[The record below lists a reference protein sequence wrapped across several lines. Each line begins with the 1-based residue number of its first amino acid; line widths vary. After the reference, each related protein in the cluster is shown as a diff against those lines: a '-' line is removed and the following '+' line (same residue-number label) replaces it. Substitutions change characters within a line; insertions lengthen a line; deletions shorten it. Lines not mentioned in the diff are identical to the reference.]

1 MFRGI
6 ETPAFQTLKPRFLW
20 RNRDPESSPVSGW
33 GAQLQK
39 QHCKWKTMATKTLA
53 IDVPDENSQ
62 PGDTGDSGS
71 YTGENIRILEGLE
84 AVRLRPA
91 MYIGSTGEMG
101 LHHLVYEVVDN
112 SVDEALAGYCKKIDV
127 VIHVDNSITVVDD
140 GRGIPVDLMPVGNG
154 KMMPAVQ
161 VVLTKLHAG
170 GKFDASTYKVSG
182 GLHGVGVS
190 CVNALSQEFNVEIW
204 RDGHTWEMDFSAGAP
219 VSDLR
224 KAGTSRRR
232 GTKVHFLPDK
242 TIFAATEFN
251 YDTLAQR
258 LREMAFLNKGLEIT
272 LTDER
277 TADAK
282 TGEARRAEF
291 RYAGGIAEFV
301 KHLNRGKTVL
311 HDKPIMMEAMR
322 DGVEIEIALQ
332 YNDSYS
338 ETVFSFANNINTV
351 DGGTHLSG
359 FRTSLTRTINA
370 IGQQLGLFKDLKENL
385 SGDDVREGLVAV
397 VSVKLPQPQFEGQTK
412 GKLNSDIAGTVQ
424 AFVNERL
431 GAFLEQNPPIAKR
444 IINKAIEAARAREAA
459 RKARDLTRR
468 KGALDGGGLP
478 GKLADCSERNP
489 DRCELYLVEGESA
502 GGTAKQGRDRR
513 FQAILPLKGKILNV
527 EKARYDKMLGHEE
540 IRAMITALGCG
551 IGKDDFDATKIRY
564 GKIILMTDADV
575 DGSHI
580 RTLLLTFFFRHMTEL
595 IKRDNI
601 YIAQPPL
608 YKIKKGRFEQYI
620 KDDREFVKVMVNRA
634 SEGMVVRHGEAA
646 SKIAGADLTRFMA
659 TLNEYLGFVE
669 KVDKRIRNEKLTE
682 LLARAELIHRADF
695 ASKEESDVP
704 PKLAQLHGELSGLA
718 DEFQFKV
725 GEPLED
731 EEHHTWSICFTDA
744 QGATRCIDW
753 TLCSSP
759 EFRQMMAKY
768 TLIKE
773 FLEPPFLIEYA
784 QKSAAVE
791 AAEATDEA
799 EAEPAEV
806 EAQAETKQSRRN
818 SKISRDPVEKATA
831 RELFAYIV
839 EQGKKDYQ
847 VQRYKGLGEMTSTQ
861 LWETTMDPERRTL
874 LRVKLEDIAETDAIF
889 TTLMGEDVEARRK
902 FIEDNALDVKNLDI

>member
-1 MFRGI
+1 
-6 ETPAFQTLKPRFLW
+6 
-20 RNRDPESSPVSGW
+20 
-33 GAQLQK
+33 
-39 QHCKWKTMATKTLA
+39 MATEP
-53 IDVPDENSQ
+53 IGSMPPPDES
-62 PGDTGDSGS
+62 S
-71 YTGENIRILEGLE
+71 YTGENITVLEGME
-84 AVRLRPA
+84 HVRLRPA
-91 MYIGSTGEMG
+91 MYIGSTGEVG

-112 SVDEALAGYCKKIDV
+112 SVDEALAGFATKIDV
-127 VIHVDNSITVVDD
+127 VIHVDNSITVVDN
-140 GRGIPVDLMPVGNG
+140 GRGIPVDIKTLANG
-154 KMMPAVQ
+154 EQMPAVQ
-161 VVLTKLHAG
+161 VVLTKLNAG
-170 GKFDASTYKVSG
+170 GKFDSSSYKVSG

-190 CVNALSQEFNVEIW
+190 CVNALSQELNVEIW
-204 RDGHTWEMDFSAGAP
+204 RDGHTYEMDFSCGQP
-219 VSDLR
+219 TSELR
-224 KAGTSRRR
+224 QAGTSKKR

-242 TIFAATEFN
+242 SIFAATEYN

-258 LREMAFLNKGLEIT
+258 LRELAFLNKGLEIT

-277 TADAK
+277 TADSK
-282 TGEARRAEF
+282 TGEAKRTEF
-291 RYAGGIAEFV
+291 RYAGGISEFV
-301 KHLNRGKTVL
+301 KHLNRGKQVL
-311 HDKPIMMEAMR
+311 HDKPIMMEASR
-322 DGVEIEIALQ
+322 AGVEIEIALQ

-351 DGGTHLSG
+351 DGGSHLSG

-370 IGQQLGLFKDLKENL
+370 IGQQMGLFKDLKESL

-431 GAFLEQNPPIAKR
+431 GGYLEQNPPVARK

-540 IRAMITALGCG
+540 IRAMITALGTG
-551 IGKDDFDATKIRY
+551 IGKDDFDASKVRY

-595 IKRDNI
+595 IKRDNV

-620 KDDREFVKVMVNRA
+620 KDDRDFVRVMVSRA
-634 SEGMVVRHGEAA
+634 SEGMVVRHGETA
-646 SKIAGADLTRFMA
+646 SKIEGADLTKFMG
-659 TLNEYLGFVE
+659 TLNEYLGYVE
-669 KVDKRIRNEKLTE
+669 KVDKRIRNERLTE
-682 LLARAELIHRADF
+682 LLARAELTHRADF
-695 ASKEESDVP
+695 TSKSESDVP
-704 PKLAQLHGELSGLA
+704 EKLAALHEQLTELA
-718 DEFQFKV
+718 NQFQIKV
-725 GEPLED
+725 HAPVED
-731 EEHHTWSICFTDA
+731 EEHHTWSTCFTDS
-744 QGATRCIDW
+744 QGASRCVDW
-753 TLCSSP
+753 ALASSP

-768 TLIKE
+768 SLIKQ
-773 FLEPPFLIEYA
+773 FLEPPFLVEFA
-784 QKSAAVE
+784 KASAAE
-791 AAEATDEA
+791 TSADEEETDAEGAAS
-799 EAEPAEV
+799 PASM
-806 EAQAETKQSRRN
+806 ETKAAAKRS
-818 SKISRDPVEKATA
+818 SKIPREPVEKQTA

>member
-1 MFRGI
+1 
-6 ETPAFQTLKPRFLW
+6 
-20 RNRDPESSPVSGW
+20 
-33 GAQLQK
+33 
-39 QHCKWKTMATKTLA
+39 MATDPLNTAPL
-53 IDVPDENSQ
+53 PDDN
-62 PGDTGDSGS
+62 GN
-71 YTGENIRILEGLE
+71 YTGENIKVLEGLE

-112 SVDEALAGYCKKIDV
+112 SVDEALAGYCKKIEV

-140 GRGIPVDLMPVGNG
+140 GRGIPVDMMLLSNG

-204 RDGHTWEMDFSAGAP
+204 RDGHAWEMDFSCGDP
-219 VSDLR
+219 VSELR
-224 KAGTSRRR
+224 KLGLSKRR
-232 GTKVHFLPDK
+232 GTKIHFLPDK

-277 TADAK
+277 TADPK

-291 RYAGGIAEFV
+291 KYAGGIAEFV

-311 HDKPIMMEAMR
+311 HDKPIMMEATR
-322 DGVEIEIALQ
+322 DNVEIEIALQ

-351 DGGTHLSG
+351 DGGSHLSG

-370 IGQQLGLFKDLKENL
+370 IGQSLGLFKDMKENL

-397 VSVKLPQPQFEGQTK
+397 VSVKLSQPQFEGQTK

-431 GAFLEQNPPIAKR
+431 GMFLEQNPPIAKR
-444 IINKAIEAARAREAA
+444 IINKAIEASRAREAA

-468 KGALDGGGLP
+468 KGVMDGAGLP

-502 GGTAKQGRDRR
+502 GGTAKQGRDRK

-551 IGKDDFDATKIRY
+551 IGKDDFDAAKIRY

-608 YKIKKGRFEQYI
+608 FKIKKGRFEQYI
-620 KDDREFVKVMVNRA
+620 KDEREFVKVMVNRA
-634 SEGMVVRHGEAA
+634 AEGMVVRHGEAA
-646 SKIAGADLTRFMA
+646 SRIEGAGLTRFMG
-659 TLNEYLGFVE
+659 TLSEYLDFVE
-669 KVDKRIRNEKLTE
+669 KVDKRVRNERLTE
-682 LLARAELIHRADF
+682 LLARAEFVHRADF
-695 ASKEESDVP
+695 ASMSESDVP
-704 PKLAQLHGELSGLA
+704 PKLFQLHAQLVELA
-718 DEFQFKV
+718 EEFQFKSLGDPV
-725 GEPLED
+725 ED
-731 EEHHTWSICFTDA
+731 EEHHTWSVSFVDA
-744 QGATRCIDW
+744 QGAERRIDW
-753 TLCSSP
+753 TLASSP
-759 EFRQMMAKY
+759 EFRQMMSKY
-768 TLIKE
+768 SLIKE

-784 QKSAAVE
+784 AKAVVVESASE
-791 AAEATDEA
+791 AAPDETEGA
-799 EAEPAEV
+799 EAESAEN
-806 EAQAETKQSRRN
+806 QAEAKAARR
-818 SKISRDPVEKATA
+818 SARVLREPVEKQTA
-831 RELFAYIV
+831 RELFAHIV
-839 EQGKKDYQ
+839 EQGKKDYS
-847 VQRYKGLGEMTSTQ
+847 VQRYKGLGEMSSAQ

-874 LRVKLEDIAETDAIF
+874 LQVKLEDFVEAEEIF
-889 TTLMGEDVEARRK
+889 ATLMGEDVEKRRK

>member
-1 MFRGI
+1 M
-6 ETPAFQTLKPRFLW
+6 
-20 RNRDPESSPVSGW
+20 
-33 GAQLQK
+33 
-39 QHCKWKTMATKTLA
+39 H
-53 IDVPDENSQ
+53 
-62 PGDTGDSGS
+62 GDNDS
-71 YTGENIRILEGLE
+71 YTGENIKVLEGLE

-112 SVDEALAGYCKKIDV
+112 SVDEALAGYAKKIDV

-140 GRGIPVDLMPVGNG
+140 GRGIPVDMMDLPGG
-154 KMMPAVQ
+154 LRMPAVQ

-204 RDGHTWEMDFSAGAP
+204 RDGHTWEMDFSCGIP
-219 VSDLR
+219 TSELR
-224 KAGTSRRR
+224 QAGTSKRR
-232 GTKVHFLPDK
+232 GTRVHFLADK
-242 TIFAATEFN
+242 SIFTTTEFN

-277 TADAK
+277 TADPK
-282 TGEARRAEF
+282 TGEARRTEF
-291 RYAGGIAEFV
+291 RYAGGISEFV
-301 KHLNRGKTVL
+301 KHLNRGKSVL
-311 HDKPIMMEAMR
+311 HDKPIVMEALR
-322 DGVEIEIALQ
+322 DGVEIDIALQ
-332 YNDSYS
+332 YNDAYS

-351 DGGTHLSG
+351 DGGSHLSG
-359 FRTSLTRTINA
+359 FRAALTRTINYV
-370 IGQQLGLFKDLKENL
+370 GQQMGLFKDMKESL

-397 VSVKLPQPQFEGQTK
+397 VSVKLSQPQFEGQTK

-431 GAFLEQNPPIAKR
+431 GMFLEQNPPVARK

-489 DRCELYLVEGESA
+489 ERCELYLVEGESA
-502 GGTAKQGRDRR
+502 GGTAKQGRDRK

-551 IGKDDFDATKIRY
+551 IGKDDFDAAKVRY
-564 GKIILMTDADV
+564 GKIILMTDANV

-595 IKRDNI
+595 IKRDHV

-634 SEGMVVRHGEAA
+634 AEGMIVRHGETAGR
-646 SKIAGADLTRFMA
+646 IEGADLTRFMA
-659 TLNEYLGFVE
+659 TLNEYLSFVE

-682 LLARAELIHRADF
+682 MLARAELTHRADF
-695 ASKEESDVP
+695 ASKDGKAVP
-704 PKLAQLHGELSGLA
+704 EKIAALHAKLTELA

-725 GEPLED
+725 AKPVED
-731 EEHHTWSICFTDA
+731 EEHHTWSVCFTDA
-744 QGATRCIDW
+744 QGATRSIDW
-753 TLCSSP
+753 TLASSP

-768 TLIKE
+768 SLIKE
-773 FLEPPFLIEYA
+773 FLEPPFLVEFA
-784 QKSAAVE
+784 PKKATLKE
-791 AAEATDEA
+791 AAADAAKTGIPKADKSNALDAELEEEGDSELTDELN
-799 EAEPAEV
+799 
-806 EAQAETKQSRRN
+806 RRGA
-818 SKISRDPVEKATA
+818 RALREPVEKQTA
-831 RELFAYIV
+831 RDLFAYIV

-847 VQRYKGLGEMTSTQ
+847 VQRYKGLGEMTATQ

-874 LRVKLEDIAETDAIF
+874 LVVKLEDIAETEAIF